1 MKKYPL
7 LFLSLSFLLICHGQA
22 SSGGLDTVA
31 TVGTTHAITFGELQA
46 RVHDRSYDRMFRTK
60 PIDYAYRVALED
72 MIVDQLKRIDFFEL
86 GLQHD
91 STLLK
96 SNQRLINEEVV
107 INYFEREYVRK
118 YVNAKT
124 IRATYEQ
131 MKREMVCRRFFVDST
146 AIDPTRTH
154 DTFDAIT
161 EKLEHERAAGK
172 SFDDL
177 VSMCRRW
184 LKPSRVREVRDTVN
198 WKKSVAD
205 ESDGIIFTLRA
216 GDLRILRSPAS
227 LEIIKI
233 VKVNTLSVEPFEK
246 VQDDIYTIL
255 RQQYL
260 NKSYDEF
267 AQAKAALVDEKFLKW
282 NERGLKELHSW
293 SNIPGFY
300 GRIYAD
306 TLTSA
311 IAEGRNIVLLK
322 YRDGKVDLKEYLRL
336 LNNVLILPARG
347 QYTVADLKTYI
358 LEALRTDKLVK
369 KANTLGLEKGVF
381 NANTTDPD
389 LKDRIVRLYNEREI
403 DSKVPPLTEERIRE
417 FYDANKDSL
426 YYQLAKVG
434 IYAIIS
440 SDKGKID
447 SLWQIHMLGTPAE
460 KLSRNWFVKT
470 FIRDRNDD
478 TIRSYLSTEKPF
490 LGKAA
495 FTLALNQAAGPI
507 EYNDPDQGTQ
517 YAIIRC
523 VERRPEKQLTL
534 DEARK
539 TIGNDFKEYEK
550 KNIESATVK
559 RLKTKY
565 GFKIY
570 DDVLMRNIPSG
581 NGK

>member
-1 MKKYPL
+1 MKEYPL
-7 LFLSLSFLLICHGQA
+7 LFLLLSFHLICRGQA
-22 SSGGLDTVA
+22 YSGGLDTVA
-31 TVGTTHAITFGELQA
+31 TVGTSHAITFVELQE
-46 RVHDRSYDRMFRTK
+46 RVHDRSYDRMYRTK
-60 PIDYAYRVALED
+60 PLDYAYRAALED

-96 SNQRLINEEVV
+96 SNQRMINEEVV
-107 INYFEREYVRK
+107 INYFEREYVWK
-118 YVNAKT
+118 YVNAKA
-124 IRATYEQ
+124 IRAAYEQ
-131 MKREMVCRRFFVDST
+131 MKHEMVCRRFFVDST
-146 AIDPTRTH
+146 VIDPTRTH

-177 VSMCRRW
+177 VSLCRQW
-184 LKPSRVREVRDTVN
+184 LKPSKAKEVRGTVT
-198 WKKSVAD
+198 WKESVAD
-205 ESDGIIFTLRA
+205 EADGIIFTLRA
-216 GDLRILRSPAS
+216 GDLRILKSPAS
-227 LEIIKI
+227 LEIVKI
-233 VKVNTLSVEPFEK
+233 VKVNKLPVEPFEK
-246 VQDDIYTIL
+246 VRDDIYTVL
-255 RQQYL
+255 RQKYL

-282 NERGLKELHSW
+282 NERGLKELHGW

-306 TLTSA
+306 TLTRA

-336 LNNVLILPARG
+336 LNNVLILPPRG
-347 QYTVADLKTYI
+347 QYKVADLKTYI

-369 KANTLGLEKGVF
+369 KAHALGLEKGVF

-389 LKDRIVRLYNEREI
+389 LKERIVMLYNEREI
-403 DSKVPPLTEERIRE
+403 ASKVPTLTEERIRE

-440 SDKGKID
+440 SDKRKID
-447 SLWQIHMLGTPAE
+447 SLWQLHMLGTPAE

-470 FIRDRNDD
+470 FIKDRDDD

-495 FTLALNQAAGPI
+495 FTLDLNQAAGPI
-507 EYNDPDQGTQ
+507 EYSDPDQGTQ

-539 TIGNDFKEYEK
+539 TMGTDYTEYEK
-550 KNIESATVK
+550 KIIESETAK

-570 DDVLMRNIPSG
+570 DEVLMKDISSG
-581 NGK
+581 MGK